1 MMNMPLNLTPPVINP
16 NAEKVLS
23 KRYYRK
29 DENGQCVE
37 DATGLFWR
45 VASSIA
51 AEEAK
56 YEQSPWK
63 PDALARAFYDMMT
76 DWRFL
81 PNSPTLMNAGSELG
95 QLSACFVLPVGDSIE
110 EIFDAV
116 KFAAMIHKSGGGTGF
131 SFSRLRPKNSRVG
144 TTGGVASGPVSFLR
158 IFNTATEQIKQGGTR
173 RGANMGI
180 LRIDHPDILE
190 FIRAKEQEGEF
201 NNFNLSVGITE
212 AFMQAVEQD
221 RDYALVNPA
230 SG

>member
-1 MMNMPLNLTPPVINP
+1 MMNMPLNLTPPAINP

-45 VASSIA
+45 VASSVA

-116 KFAAMIHKSGGGTGF
+116 KFAAMIHKSGGGTASPFPVCGPRTPAWARPAAWPPARCP
-131 SFSRLRPKNSRVG
+131 SCASSTPPPSRSSRAAPGAERTWASCASITRTSSNS
-144 TTGGVASGPVSFLR
+144 SGPKSR
-158 IFNTATEQIKQGGTR
+158 K
-173 RGANMGI
+173 ANSTTSTS
-180 LRIDHPDILE
+180 P
-190 FIRAKEQEGEF
+190 
-201 NNFNLSVGITE
+201 
-212 AFMQAVEQD
+212 
-221 RDYALVNPA
+221 
-230 SG
+230 

>member
-81 PNSPTLMNAGSELG
+81 PNSPTLMNAGSGWPAFGLLRTPRRRLHRRNFRRRKIRRHDPQVRRRHGLLLFPSAAQELPRRRPAAWPPARCPFCASSTPPPSRSSRAAPG
-95 QLSACFVLPVGDSIE
+95 AARTWASCASITRT
-110 EIFDAV
+110 
-116 KFAAMIHKSGGGTGF
+116 S
-131 SFSRLRPKNSRVG
+131 SNS
-144 TTGGVASGPVSFLR
+144 SGPKSR
-158 IFNTATEQIKQGGTR
+158 K
-173 RGANMGI
+173 ANSTTSTS
-180 LRIDHPDILE
+180 P
-190 FIRAKEQEGEF
+190 
-201 NNFNLSVGITE
+201 
-212 AFMQAVEQD
+212 
-221 RDYALVNPA
+221 
-230 SG
+230 

>member
-1 MMNMPLNLTPPVINP
+1 MMNKPLNLTPPVVNP

-45 VASSIA
+45 VASSVA

-110 EIFDAV
+110 
-116 KFAAMIHKSGGGTGF
+116 
-131 SFSRLRPKNSRVG
+131 
-144 TTGGVASGPVSFLR
+144 
-158 IFNTATEQIKQGGTR
+158 
-173 RGANMGI
+173 
-180 LRIDHPDILE
+180 
-190 FIRAKEQEGEF
+190 
-201 NNFNLSVGITE
+201 
-212 AFMQAVEQD
+212 
-221 RDYALVNPA
+221 
-230 SG
+230 

>member
-63 PDALARAFYDMMT
+63 PDALARAFYDIMT
-76 DWRFL
+76 CL
-81 PNSPTLMNAGSELG
+81 LYTSPS
-95 QLSACFVLPVGDSIE
+95 P
-110 EIFDAV
+110 
-116 KFAAMIHKSGGGTGF
+116 
-131 SFSRLRPKNSRVG
+131 
-144 TTGGVASGPVSFLR
+144 
-158 IFNTATEQIKQGGTR
+158 
-173 RGANMGI
+173 
-180 LRIDHPDILE
+180 
-190 FIRAKEQEGEF
+190 
-201 NNFNLSVGITE
+201 
-212 AFMQAVEQD
+212 
-221 RDYALVNPA
+221 RD
-230 SG
+230 